1 MFGATLMRFL
11 PVLFCIV
18 LTACAQ
24 APEAT
29 RDGDNEPEIAALTQ
43 AIMDLGPEV
52 DPAEAARAARIA
64 YVHTSELAQAYQITD
79 PPLIHNTKVN
89 AGIKPRG
96 LCWHWAMDMEIRLNQ
111 ENFETLTIH
120 RAIANAFNP
129 ILIEHSTAIVGRKGD
144 AWDDGIVLDPWR
156 YGGIL
161 FWDEVEDD
169 TRYPWV
175 AREDVMARR
184 LAEQAG

>member
-96 LCWHWAMDMEIRLNQ
+96 LCWTRGGTAAFFSGTKWKMI
-111 ENFETLTIH
+111 
-120 RAIANAFNP
+120 RAIPGLRGKMSWPVVWPSRPDKA
-129 ILIEHSTAIVGRKGD
+129 
-144 AWDDGIVLDPWR
+144 
-156 YGGIL
+156 
-161 FWDEVEDD
+161 
-169 TRYPWV
+169 
-175 AREDVMARR
+175 
-184 LAEQAG
+184 